1 MHGHGKLVLSLLVPE
16 HTPEVWAGRSECP
29 FSVFG
34 ERGINETPTALFDRG
49 RWRLAAV
56 VVVDVVAGVVQ

>member
-1 MHGHGKLVLSLLVPE
+1 MHGHDKLLLSLLVPE

-34 ERGINETPTALFDRG
+34 EAFIWVMALFDRG
-49 RWRLAAV
+49 QWRMAAV